1 MNIGDKYNML
11 ECVKYTKTEKYG
23 KKFLFKCDC
32 GNEREIIGTYV
43 KNGKYKSCGCM
54 KYNKNKDEDIL
65 TSQFGRLKPIK
76 RVENIRR
83 GKAFLCKCECGN
95 EVITILDSLKNGKTK
110 SCGCLKV
117 EVQSKNMKKY
127 NTKHGKANTPEY
139 SVWKGMRE
147 RCNNTKHRSYK
158 DYGGRGIKVCER
170 WDNFSN
176 FIEDMGE
183 RPTTKHQI
191 DRIDNDGNYEPNN
204 CRWVNRSENSLNKRH
219 PKDSNPHKNVYLKN
233 GKYFVQ
239 IKRMQKIV
247 RSKMFDNLDDAIS
260 DRERLLKSYDEN
272 PECWGVIK

>member
-1 MNIGDKYNML
+1 
-11 ECVKYTKTEKYG
+11 
-23 KKFLFKCDC
+23 
-32 GNEREIIGTYV
+32 
-43 KNGKYKSCGCM
+43 NGKYKSCGCM

-219 PKDSNPHKNVYLKN
+219 SKGSNTHKNIYVKN

-239 IKRMQKIV
+239 IKRSQKIV
-247 RSKMFDNLDDAIS
+247 RSKMFDNLENAIS
-260 DRERLLKSYDEN
+260 HREKLLKLY
-272 PECWGVIK
+272 